1 MTSHS
6 RASDNWLKRKGA
18 LLRPIGAGV
27 IKIISIGRVIPITD
41 LAVVVEGAGVLAAFG
56 TTVEIMAH
64 SSSGGS
70 WPKGRKGAA
79 MRKMVP
85 TPTNRARRFRL
96 TSTL

>member
-1 MTSHS
+1 MVEEKGGTSE
-6 RASDNWLKRKGA
+6 AEGE
-18 LLRPIGAGV
+18 GF

-64 SSSGGS
+64 SSLGGS

-85 TPTNRARRFRL
+85 TPTNRVRRFRL